1 MELNVSDQSL
11 LIFVDDTGHEALA
24 PGHPIYGLG
33 GCAIMAADLE
43 RVIHHPWREV
53 RRQVRGSADT
63 PLHAA
68 ALGHPPRRE
77 DIEVVA
83 GFFRNQPFARIGATV
98 TVNTTLAGD
107 LAPIN
112 AIAGVLKNRIVDI
125 AKWTPFTEVHVIFE
139 ASDRADRRIEAAF
152 GDFRLEENGRP
163 ISVECY
169 FMPKAAHDPA
179 LEVADF
185 VMHAV
190 GRQVRRRIEG
200 KAGFAP
206 DFEAVFHHQ
215 DPRRVSYIEIS
226 EARREPI
233 EQMRGE

>member
-1 MELNVSDQSL
+1 MELSVSDQSL
-11 LIFVDDTGHEALA
+11 LIFVDDTGHETLV

-43 RVIHHPWREV
+43 RVICHPWREV

-98 TVNTTLAGD
+98 TVNTTLAGEF
-107 LAPIN
+107 APID
-112 AIAGVLKNRIVDI
+112 AIAGALKNRIVDI
-125 AKWTPFTEVHVIFE
+125 AKWTPFADVHVIFE
-139 ASDRADRRIEAAF
+139 ASERADRRIEAAF

-163 ISVECY
+163 ISACAISC
-169 FMPKAAHDPA
+169 PRPHTIPRLKLLISSCTPSAARCA
-179 LEVADF
+179 GAF
-185 VMHAV
+185 RAK
-190 GRQVRRRIEG
+190 QASRRIS
-200 KAGFAP
+200 
-206 DFEAVFHHQ
+206 
-215 DPRRVSYIEIS
+215 RRCFTIRI
-226 EARREPI
+226 P
-233 EQMRGE
+233 GG

>member
-1 MELNVSDQSL
+1 MKLSVSDNSL
-11 LIFVDDTGHEALA
+11 LIFVDDTGHEALV
-24 PGHPIYGLG
+24 PGHPVYGLG
-33 GCAIMAADLE
+33 GCAIMAGDLE
-43 RVIHHPWREV
+43 RVIRHPWQEV
-53 RRQVRGSADT
+53 RRQMRGLADM

-77 DIEVVA
+77 DFEMVA
-83 GFFRNQPFARIGATV
+83 GFFRSQPFARIGATV
-98 TVNTTLAGD
+98 TVNTTLAGE
-107 LAPIN
+107 LAPID

-139 ASDRADRRIEAAF
+139 SSDRADRRIEAAF
-152 GDFRLEENGRP
+152 GDFRLEEDGRATA
-163 ISVECY
+163 VECY
-169 FMPKAAHDPA
+169 FMPKAVHDPA

-190 GRQVRRRIEG
+190 GRQARRRIGG
-200 KAGFAP
+200 KAGFAR

-233 EQMRGE
+233 E